1 MKEAVLLL
9 WLAKVWLIEGYS
21 SGAATGACESMIPG
35 HGASPQNSP
44 VPYSLTPGEQIVE
57 AGKVLNLTLLA
68 TGTDLIKGFMVQAYI
83 SGSGTR
89 TGTFITTGYVIF
101 YRLFYRVKAF
111 QKSKSLKSLKKLKSR
126 IYNITSEGSVSFLLI
141 SSTLIRR
148 IF

>member
-9 WLAKVWLIEGYS
+9 WLAKVCLIEGYS

-111 QKSKSLKSLKKLKSR
+111 RKSKPLKSLKKLKSR

-141 SSTLIRR
+141 LSTLIRR